1 MDARLFVALWPQP
14 AVRAQLAAARERWR
28 WPKGATP
35 VACRDLHLT
44 LHFIGAVAQAR
55 VPGIAAA
62 LKVSS
67 PAFDLTFGRDVL
79 WPHGVAVLEPDGA
92 PPALTA
98 LHAALGERLRTL
110 SLPTDGRPF
119 KPHVT
124 LARRAGGAMPGAD
137 LAAIIWPVHGYA
149 LLQSIAGNYEI
160 VRAYDF

>member
-1 MDARLFVALWPQP
+1 MDARLFVALWPAP
-14 AVRAQLAAARERWR
+14 AVRAQLAAAGERWH

-35 VACRDLHLT
+35 VRSEHLHLT

-62 LKVSS
+62 LDVPS
-67 PAFDLTFGRDVL
+67 PAFDLTFGRDLL

-98 LHAALGERLRTL
+98 LHAALGERLRAL
-110 SLPTDGRPF
+110 SLPPEERPF

-124 LARRAGGAMPGAD
+124 LARRAGGATPGTD
-137 LAAIIWPVHGYA
+137 LPAIVWPVHGYA

-160 VRAYDF
+160 VRTYDF

>member
-1 MDARLFVALWPQP
+1 MDARLFVALWPAP
-14 AVRAQLAAARERWR
+14 AVRTQLAAARDRWR

-35 VACRDLHLT
+35 VRSEHLHLT

-55 VPGIAAA
+55 VPEIAAA
-62 LKVSS
+62 LDVPS

-79 WPHGVAVLEPDGA
+79 WPHGVAVLEPDRA

-110 SLPTDGRPF
+110 SLPTDERPF

-124 LARRAGGAMPGAD
+124 LARRAAAATPGTG
-137 LAAIIWPVHGYA
+137 LVSIVWPVHGYA